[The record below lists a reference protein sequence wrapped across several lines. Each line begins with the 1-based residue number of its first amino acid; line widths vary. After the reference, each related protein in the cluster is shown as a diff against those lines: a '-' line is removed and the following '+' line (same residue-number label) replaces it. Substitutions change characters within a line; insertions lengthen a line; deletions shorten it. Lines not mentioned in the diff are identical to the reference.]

1 MKPDGDRFERVE
13 SIYHAALGRPP
24 SQRAAFLDEACG
36 ADAALRSEVASLLA
50 YEDRSGQLDRPALEN
65 QAWREAKRF
74 ETGASLGHYTIL
86 EKLGTGG
93 MGVVYRARD
102 TRLGRDVA
110 LKVLPP
116 ALLADR
122 DRRDRFE
129 REAQSASRL
138 NHPNIVTIYDIGE
151 AEGTSFIAMEYV
163 PGKTLE
169 DTIPRGGMRLADA
182 LGCAIQMAGALE
194 RAHAAGIVHR
204 DLKPANVM
212 IAPEAAVKIL
222 DFGLAKLTE
231 RAPAPDAATVT
242 AHTETQTGLVMGT
255 PAFMS
260 PEQAEGKPLD
270 ARSDIFSFGAVLY
283 QMVTGRR
290 PFAGESLMA
299 TMAAVLRQ
307 DPEPLPEHLPREL
320 RQVIEKCL
328 RKDLRRRAQ
337 SMADIRVALEDVR
350 EQPPVQQPDTRL
362 ARSWRWVAG
371 AAILCGVA
379 AVGGFLAGY
388 RGAPAPPAPVT
399 RFDLSV
405 SPLALRGFSVSPD
418 GRMLAYTEPVSGK
431 SMIWVRVL
439 GSEGPAESRAGTEE
453 ALFPFWSPDSKS
465 IAFFAGDK
473 LKRMEAA
480 GGPVQTICDGVN
492 GQPRGMAWG
501 SAGVIVISL
510 GGGLLRVDVAGGKP
524 QPLTEKDTKREISHG
539 WPYFLPDGRR
549 FIYFSEGAPGVA
561 VHTVYASS
569 LDHPRERVKIAEI
582 PSSVV
587 YGQAPGGKP
596 AFLLYSR
603 QGNLVAHRFDPDR
616 LRLEGEAKVI
626 AGQVGHAIAVELE
639 AAASENGVLAYSSQ
653 PARLTRMTWVT
664 REGKTIEQ
672 TGPPDAYLWPELS
685 PDGKRLLMNNDQ
697 KGLSA
702 WVYEFARGTLTPL
715 TFTVT
720 GRPHWS
726 ADGSAIIFSQRGEE
740 EGNLFRKRADGST
753 EQEQLTRS
761 PNPQVVWST
770 SPDGKFL
777 LFGEPSPAMKG
788 DLWVLPL
795 DGDRKPSLFLQTRFN
810 ETQAQFSPDSQWV
823 AYASDESGRLEIH
836 IRKFSAPG
844 SPAATGH
851 WTVSNAGGQYPR
863 WRADGKE
870 IYYWSNNKVM
880 AADIRTTGNG
890 IETGIPHELFPLDS
904 PFYCP
909 ARDGRFVVLKPVE
922 SATITVVTNWTELVR
937 Q

>member
-13 SIYHAALGRPP
+13 SIYHAALQRPP

-65 QAWREAKRF
+65 QASREAKRF
-74 ETGASLGHYTIL
+74 ETGASLGHYTVL
-86 EKLGTGG
+86 EKLGAGG

-102 TRLGRDVA
+102 TRLGREVA

-116 ALLADR
+116 ALVADR

-151 AEGTSFIAMEYV
+151 VEGTSFIAMEYV

-169 DTIPRGGMRLADA
+169 DSIPRGGMRLTDA

-212 IAPEAAVKIL
+212 IAAEGAVKIL

-231 RAPAPDAATVT
+231 RAPGPDAATVT

-260 PEQAEGKPLD
+260 PEQAEGKPVD

-283 QMVTGRR
+283 QMVAGRR
-290 PFAGESLMA
+290 PFAGDSVMA

-307 DPEPLPEHLPREL
+307 DPEPLPEHLPRDL
-320 RQVIEKCL
+320 CQVIGKCL
-328 RKDLRRRAQ
+328 RKDVRRRAQ
-337 SMADIRVALEDVR
+337 SMADIRVALEDLKD
-350 EQPPVQQPDTRL
+350 QPPLEPHARS
-362 ARSWRWVAG
+362 ARSWRWILG
-371 AAILCGVA
+371 AAIVCGIA
-379 AVGGFLAGY
+379 AIGGFFSGRRAV
-388 RGAPAPPAPVT
+388 PTVSAPVT
-399 RFDLSV
+399 RFDLTV
-405 SPLALRGFSVSPD
+405 SPLALRGFSLSPD
-418 GRMLAYTEPVSGK
+418 GRMLAYTEPLQGK
-431 SMIWVRVL
+431 SMVWVRAL
-439 GSEGPAESRAGTEE
+439 GSETPAQPRAGTEE
-453 ALFPFWSPDSKS
+453 GMFPFWSPDSKS

-473 LKRMEAA
+473 LKRMDAA
-480 GGPVQTICDGVN
+480 GGAVQTICDGVG
-492 GQPRGMAWG
+492 GQPRGMAWA

-524 QPLTEKDTKREISHG
+524 QPLTERDAKSEISHG
-539 WPYFLPDGRR
+539 WPSFLPGGRR
-549 FIYFSEGAPGVA
+549 FIYYSEGVPGGPP
-561 VHTVYASS
+561 HTVYASS
-569 LDHPRERVKIAEI
+569 LDNPRERVKIVEAR
-582 PSSVV
+582 SSAV
-587 YGQAPGGKP
+587 YAAGDGRTGY
-596 AFLLYSR
+596 LLYAR
-603 QGNLVAHRFDPDR
+603 QGSLVAQRFDADG
-616 LRLEGEAKVI
+616 LKLQGEAKVI
-626 AGQVGHAIAVELE
+626 AGKVGNAIAVELE
-639 AAASENGVLAYSSQ
+639 AAASDNGVLAYSSQ
-653 PARLTRMTWVT
+653 PARLTRITWVN
-664 REGKTIEQ
+664 RDGKTSEE
-672 TGPPDAYLWPELS
+672 TGPADAYLWPELS

-697 KGLSA
+697 RGLSA
-702 WVYEFARGTLTPL
+702 WVYEFGRGVLTPL

-720 GRPHWS
+720 GRPHWT
-726 ADGSAIIFSQRGEE
+726 ADGSGIIFTQRAEE
-740 EGNLFRKRADGST
+740 DGNLFRKRADGST

-761 PNPQVVWST
+761 PNQQTVWSA

-777 LFGEPSPAMKG
+777 LFGESTPATKG

-795 DGDRKPSLFLQTRFN
+795 EGDRKPSPFLQTRFA
-810 ETQAQFSPDSQWV
+810 ETQAQFSPDSKWV
-823 AYASDESGRLEIH
+823 AYASDDSGHNEIY
-836 IRKFSAPG
+836 IRKFVPPGSAPQ
-844 SPAATGH
+844 TGR

-863 WRADGKE
+863 WRSDGKE
-870 IYYWSNNKVM
+870 VYYWTDSKVM
-880 AADIRTTGNG
+880 AVEIRASAAG
-890 IETGIPHELFPLDS
+890 IEAGTPHELFPLSS

-909 ARDGRFVVLKPVE
+909 ARDGRFVVLKPLE
-922 SATITVVTNWTELVR
+922 SATITVVTNWTELLR
-937 Q
+937 